1 MSFYQPHPSLS
12 YRFRLV
18 RDAFLQKDG
27 LPFDEVLP
35 EAAIQEAFQ
44 QEGVSCGEADD
55 DDEQVYTPAVTLWA
69 FLGQVLHAKELR
81 SCTTAVARVATLLV
95 VLGRKPCSTTNTGAY
110 CRARARL
117 PEVVLERLVY
127 QIADG
132 CEERLPV
139 EWLWCGR
146 SVKLVDGSTV
156 SMPDTPENQAAWPQP
171 KTQKAGLGFPL
182 ARIVVLLSLATGL
195 LGGLAIGPY
204 AGKETGEA
212 ALLRELRDRLKPGEV
227 LLADR
232 YYCSYFMI
240 ALLMEWGVD
249 FVVRLHQRRGADFR
263 RGQRLGPGDHL
274 VTWTRPAKPS
284 WMDQATYDRMPASL
298 RLREVEVAVPQR
310 GFRVKSLVIVT
321 TLSDADAYTRD
332 DLAKLYRRRWLVEL
346 DLRTIKTTLNLDV
359 LRCKKPEMVRKELW
373 VALLGYNLIR
383 QTIVQ
388 VAEQKG
394 LSPRDLSFTAAL
406 QTITTQWMLVLVV
419 EGPTRDS
426 LHALACD
433 GIARHRVGNRPDRIE
448 PRAVKRRPKPQ
459 ARLKKPRAEARADL
473 LAGIAA

>member
-27 LPFDEVLP
+27 LPFDDVLP
-35 EAAIQEAFQ
+35 EAAIQEAFEQ
-44 QEGVSCGEADD
+44 AGVSCAEADD
-55 DDEQVYTPAVTLWA
+55 EEQVYTPAVTLWA
-69 FLGQVLHAKELR
+69 FLAQVLHAKELR
-81 SCTTAVARVATLLV
+81 SCTAAVARVVTLLV

-117 PEVVLERLVY
+117 PEVVLTRLVY

-132 CEERLPV
+132 CEARLPA

-171 KTQKAGLGFPL
+171 TTQEAGLGFPL

-195 LGGLAIGPY
+195 LGGLAMGPY
-204 AGKETGEA
+204 AGKETGEP
-212 ALLRELRDRLKPGEV
+212 ALLRQLRDRLKPGEV

-240 ALLMEWGVD
+240 ALLLEWGVD

-263 RGQRLGPGDHL
+263 RGQRLGPGDHV
-274 VTWTRPAKPS
+274 VTWSRPAKPT

-298 RLREVEVAVPQR
+298 RLREVEVAIPQR

-359 LRCKKPEMVRKELW
+359 LRCKTPEMVRKELL

-388 VAEQKG
+388 VAEQRG
-394 LSPRDLSFTAAL
+394 LSPRDLSFAAAL
-406 QTITTQWMLVLVV
+406 QTIATNWMTVLVV
-419 EGPTRDS
+419 EGPTHDAI
-426 LHALACD
+426 HASAWD
-433 GIARHRVGNRPDRIE
+433 GIAQHRIGNRPDRVE
-448 PRAVKRRPKPQ
+448 PRGVKRRPKPQ
-459 ARLKKPRAEARADL
+459 PRLKKPRAEARADL